1 MGNKRLKK
9 RAYSL
14 KGLGRRGL
22 SMLMAMVMTLSLVQI
37 SAFATDGEES
47 KPDTLVP
54 GSLEDNNGH
63 NITLSKTAERE
74 GDTEWKVTV
83 KADIGETPIKQQPL
97 DVVFVLDRSG
107 SMNWCTDAEAHAA
120 GSHSH
125 RGEVNYNGKWYQRTK
140 WEHYV
145 DYLIYGYDDHPQD
158 EFDENGSFDP
168 SLCSDY
174 TECTRNKSYH
184 ETGDNGYCYY
194 WDEDGVK
201 QTYPTRLAAAKS
213 AMSTLKGRL
222 IVKYVTFADS
232 AKVAKDE
239 AAFNKVTAYGGT
251 NIMAGVD
258 KGIDLLNQNQS
269 TATKKVLVLLSDGED
284 NYDNYTSYK
293 LTNFG
298 NQGGTVYTVGFAL
311 NNPKLAG
318 MVKGDGKYLYAENA
332 EALDSA
338 FAELSTRIAAMIV
351 DPMGDEVTYVDGS
364 AQVSEGSV
372 AGSISVDTDGRTL
385 RWTPT
390 NQDQFNKSTIQ
401 YTYNVKLTANEEN
414 GNYTDIK
421 LNNTTYL
428 QYGVEQN
435 GVKNAYT
442 ANFPIPAGYYK
453 VSTLEEQF
461 KVLDENGSASDITD
475 SVQKPHDFQSK
486 VTDFGDTTLDVYAP
500 IQALDTNDEHV
511 KYVYQYSKLDDDD
524 INVKDADGNITLEY
538 AAPYS
543 DNTMD
548 VTNDDQPHTLV
559 HYYAKE
565 FVNSV
570 EYVYDN
576 TPEDLNPNMDL
587 PEKQWFKRDS
597 VQTCM
602 KNPTSDKYNFSGW
615 TVKSGEVTVN
625 ADGTF
630 KLTDDVVFEGSWTIK
645 PNYRIVANYYTVT
658 DGDVVN
664 AHKDNEVVMPLG
676 DPVYEDSDA
685 ATEETVDSKYY
696 SYGGESYTKMEL
708 GEGNPTGVTVSDST
722 VYGIVPTATEEG
734 TVIIVNFYR
743 YKASDAYYTVT
754 HKYFNVAPD
763 GIETEVTGDGYTTD
777 PIEGV
782 HGQTVKANEIT
793 PDTKN
798 GKYELGAS
806 SEDIVLDKANKE
818 VPANITL
825 TYRHYQYAVTT
836 QGDAGVASLTGADTY
851 DKGDNAQVSFTLNE
865 GYQVKSV
872 TDNGTDVTAR
882 AKSGTYDI
890 ANIDK
895 NHTVVVTTEKIK
907 YTLSVQYIFPEG
919 EKPAT
924 GFENYNVSLDY
935 GTQYDPHVKAVA
947 APAGYTRTDSG
958 NTTGVITGNTT
969 VLFLYVPNGNATVN
983 VYYQRESDLMHLLSP
998 KSQSGRIGTS
1008 FDVTSWKIDSITD
1021 GGKIY
1026 DLVDGAEHGKDAVM
1040 IGTYQGGGEG
1050 RPGGTNIY
1058 LYYKERAKA
1067 TITIKYQSED
1077 VNKATFTKADYTAQ
1091 GYLNTQYNI
1100 SGTTYLPE
1108 TITETLAD
1116 GSTRTWYYS
1125 GSDQLIPGKEA
1136 LTGTLTGDITVVA
1149 KYYLKPTYSVTA
1161 TYTTVSNGVSS
1172 NQTDAVAKQTGEAG
1186 QNVPFD
1192 LNTYVVKYGFTSSNY
1207 QNDLSVNGK
1216 PASEMPVMEKFGDYA
1231 VTLSYKKSVNS
1242 GVSTTIQHE
1251 FKTFVDGVETLD
1263 TTTAPDDAVTETW
1276 GKTVDMSKFS
1286 KAGQAGYEGYTVEK
1300 YSAENGQLRAGDKGT
1315 ITYVRNLVSVVFDL
1329 RGGTWNNSLNNVNY
1343 NVVKGGSLD
1352 KDGQQPIPAPTK
1364 DGFKFAGWSAQ
1375 PDNAVPTGTFDQRT
1389 VFTAKWEQEIVVTT
1403 SYFYTVTYNYTVT
1416 TDGTVTYQD
1425 SETTQVQDTTK
1436 ASQTI
1441 TASATASHGGYT
1453 FDLASPAEQ
1462 TADLTGTTREAPH
1475 QFVVNYVLTVNN
1487 GGGGRDDRDDD
1498 RPAPKPDPD
1507 TEIKDDD
1514 VPKSDLPEQP
1524 VEIPDEETPKADLP
1538 QAPVDIPDEETPKAD
1553 VPKTG
1558 DAMGLWVMAAAASG
1572 AGLIWLNLTGKKRKD
1587 DNG

>member
-1 MGNKRLKK
+1 M
-9 RAYSL
+9 
-14 KGLGRRGL
+14 
-22 SMLMAMVMTLSLVQI
+22 
-37 SAFATDGEES
+37 
-47 KPDTLVP
+47 
-54 GSLEDNNGH
+54 
-63 NITLSKTAERE
+63 
-74 GDTEWKVTV
+74 
-83 KADIGETPIKQQPL
+83 
-97 DVVFVLDRSG
+97 
-107 SMNWCTDAEAHAA
+107 
-120 GSHSH
+120 
-125 RGEVNYNGKWYQRTK
+125 
-140 WEHYV
+140 
-145 DYLIYGYDDHPQD
+145 
-158 EFDENGSFDP
+158 
-168 SLCSDY
+168 
-174 TECTRNKSYH
+174 
-184 ETGDNGYCYY
+184 
-194 WDEDGVK
+194 
-201 QTYPTRLAAAKS
+201 
-213 AMSTLKGRL
+213 
-222 IVKYVTFADS
+222 
-232 AKVAKDE
+232 
-239 AAFNKVTAYGGT
+239 
-251 NIMAGVD
+251 
-258 KGIDLLNQNQS
+258 
-269 TATKKVLVLLSDGED
+269 
-284 NYDNYTSYK
+284 
-293 LTNFG
+293 
-298 NQGGTVYTVGFAL
+298 
-311 NNPKLAG
+311 
-318 MVKGDGKYLYAENA
+318 
-332 EALDSA
+332 
-338 FAELSTRIAAMIV
+338 
-351 DPMGDEVTYVDGS
+351 
-364 AQVSEGSV
+364 
-372 AGSISVDTDGRTL
+372 
-385 RWTPT
+385 
-390 NQDQFNKSTIQ
+390 
-401 YTYNVKLTANEEN
+401 
-414 GNYTDIK
+414 
-421 LNNTTYL
+421 
-428 QYGVEQN
+428 
-435 GVKNAYT
+435 
-442 ANFPIPAGYYK
+442 
-453 VSTLEEQF
+453 
-461 KVLDENGSASDITD
+461 
-475 SVQKPHDFQSK
+475 
-486 VTDFGDTTLDVYAP
+486 
-500 IQALDTNDEHV
+500 
-511 KYVYQYSKLDDDD
+511 
-524 INVKDADGNITLEY
+524 
-538 AAPYS
+538 
-543 DNTMD
+543 
-548 VTNDDQPHTLV
+548 
-559 HYYAKE
+559 
-565 FVNSV
+565 

-576 TPEDLNPNMDL
+576 EFEDLNPNMDL

-597 VQTCM
+597 KQTRM
-602 KNPTSDKYNFSGW
+602 ENPEDDKYNFSGW
-615 TVKSGEVTVN
+615 STSDVEVDN
-625 ADGTF
+625 DGKFDLNTDVTF
-630 KLTDDVVFEGSWTIK
+630 HGSWEIK
-645 PNYRIVANYYTVT
+645 PSYEVKANYYTVV
-658 DGDVVN
+658 DGEEPTLDGTVML
-664 AHKDNEVVMPLG
+664 DGPFYTNE
-676 DPVYEDSDA
+676 
-685 ATEETVDSKYY
+685 EETDYTVAGEDMT
-696 SYGGESYTKMEL
+696 YGGEPYTEVQL
-708 GEGNPTGVTVSDST
+708 GQGNPAGVEVNGRN
-722 VYGIVPTATEEG
+722 VKGIVPATPTTTI
-734 TVIIVNFYR
+734 TVNIYR
-743 YKASDAYYTVT
+743 YVDSPAYYTVT
-754 HKYFNVAPD
+754 HKYIDVDPD
-763 GIETEVTGDGYTTD
+763 NAETEVETITSDRIKDT
-777 PIEGV
+777 
-782 HGQTVKANEIT
+782 HGQTVKADSIT
-793 PDTKN
+793 PDTKD
-798 GKYELGAS
+798 GKYEVSAR
-806 SEDIVLDKANKE
+806 SEDIVLDKTQDK
-818 VPANITL
+818 NITL
-825 TYRHYQYAVTT
+825 TYRHYQYRVTT

-851 DKGDNAQVSFTLNE
+851 NKGDNAQVNFTLNE

-872 TDNGTDVTAR
+872 TDNGTDVTAQ
-882 AKSGTYDI
+882 AKDGTYDI
-890 ANIDK
+890 TSIDK

-924 GFENYNVSLDY
+924 GFKNYNVPLDY

-1008 FDVTSWKIDSITD
+1008 FDVNSWKIDSITD

-1026 DLVDGAEHGKDAVM
+1026 DLVDGTEHGKGAVM
-1040 IGTYQGGGEG
+1040 TGEYKL
-1050 RPGGTNIY
+1050 GGTNIY
-1058 LYYKERAKA
+1058 LYYTERAKA
-1067 TITIKYQSED
+1067 NITIKYQSED
-1077 VNKATFTKADYTAQ
+1077 GNKATFTKADYTAQ

-1125 GSDQLIPGKEA
+1125 GSDQLVPGKEA

-1186 QNVPFD
+1186 EKVPFD
-1192 LNTYVVKYGFTSSNY
+1192 LSTYKVMYGFTSSNY
-1207 QNDLSVNGK
+1207 QNDLKVNDASVT
-1216 PASEMPVMEKFGDYA
+1216 EMPVMEKFGDYA

-1329 RGGTWNNSLNNVNY
+1329 SGGTWNNSLNNVNY

-1389 VFTAKWEQEIVVTT
+1389 VFTAKWEQEIVVTK

-1441 TASATASHGGYT
+1441 NASATASHGGYT
-1453 FDLASPAEQ
+1453 FDLASPAGQ

-1498 RPAPKPDPD
+1498 RPAPNPDPD

-1538 QAPVDIPDEETPKAD
+1538 QAPVDIPDEDIPKAD

-1558 DAMGLWVMAAAASG
+1558 DTMGLWVMAAAVSG

>member
-37 SAFATDGEES
+37 SAFATDGEEN
-47 KPDTLVP
+47 DTLKPKAVT
-54 GSLEDNNGH
+54 DKNGH
-63 NITLSKTAERE
+63 NITLSKTAQRE

-107 SMNWCTDAEAHAA
+107 SMAWCTEEPHEHSDSCYQLKADADPEHE
-120 GSHSH
+120 HSWW
-125 RGEVNYNGKWYQRTK
+125 REYDILGNFYPSSCPNYELACGHYYEE
-140 WEHYV
+140 EHEHS
-145 DYLIYGYDDHPQD
+145 G
-158 EFDENGSFDP
+158 N
-168 SLCSDY
+168 
-174 TECTRNKSYH
+174 TT
-184 ETGDNGYCYY
+184 CYY
-194 WDEDGVK
+194 KETKDSEW
-201 QTYPTRLAAAKS
+201 TAYPSRLSAAKS
-213 AMSTLKGRL
+213 AMNTLEGNLPNGANVQYVSFSSKAKQETSL
-222 IVKYVTFADS
+222 DDVK
-232 AKVAKDE
+232 AK
-239 AAFNKVTAYGGT
+239 GGT

-269 TATKKVLVLLSDGED
+269 TVTKKVLVLLSDGED
-284 NYDNYTSYK
+284 DRNNYSSDK
-293 LTNFG
+293 LENFNG
-298 NQGGTVYTVGFAL
+298 DVYTVGFAVDNQNL
-311 NNPKLAG
+311 KG
-318 MVKGDGKYLYAENA
+318 MIKGDGGYIYAKNA
-332 EALDSA
+332 EALNSA
-338 FAELSTRIAAMIV
+338 FTELSTRIAAMIV

-390 NQDQFNKSTIQ
+390 NQDKFNNSTIE

-414 GNYTDIK
+414 GDYTNID

-453 VSTLEEQF
+453 VSNLTEKF
-461 KVLDENGSASDITD
+461 VDKDGKDI
-475 SVQKPHDFQSK
+475 SQYVEKPHTFFQSA
-486 VTDFGDTTLDVYAP
+486 VTDNIELNGDTYLDVNAP
-500 IQALDTNDEHV
+500 AKTLDTNDEHV
-511 KYVYQYSKLDDDD
+511 KYLYVSSTLDKADYAYDVD
-524 INVKDADGNITLEY
+524 SDGNYVADSL
-538 AAPYS
+538 
-543 DNTMD
+543 D
-548 VTNDDQPHTLV
+548 VTDKAEAHELV
-559 HYYAKE
+559 HVYERAT
-565 FVNSV
+565 VNSV
-570 EYVYDN
+570 EYVYDGDV
-576 TPEDLNPNMDL
+576 PEDATELTDGYAKTWYPTGTENI
-587 PEKQWFKRDS
+587 E
-597 VQTCM
+597 VQPDAESE
-602 KNPTSDKYNFSGW
+602 NWNFSGW
-615 TVKSGEVTVN
+615 TKTIGAAEIKTGEDGKKTFDLVLNESGDI
-625 ADGTF
+625 ASG
-630 KLTDDVVFEGSWTIK
+630 DVEFHGSWTIK
-645 PNYRIVANYYTVT
+645 PSYQVQANYFTVVDGEQPEQDNKNGAILLDGPIYT
-658 DGDVVN
+658 
-664 AHKDNEVVMPLG
+664 NEN
-676 DPVYEDSDA
+676 
-685 ATEETVDSKYY
+685 EETHTVADKDMT
-696 SYGGESYTKMEL
+696 YGGEPYTEVQL
-708 GEGNPTGVTVSDST
+708 GQGNPAGVDVDGRNVT
-722 VYGIVPTATEEG
+722 GIVPATPTTTI
-734 TVIIVNFYR
+734 TVNIYR
-743 YKASDAYYTVT
+743 YKASPAYYTVT
-754 HKYFNVAPD
+754 HKYFNVTPD
-763 GIETEVTGDGYTTD
+763 GMETEVVEDGYTTD
-777 PIEGV
+777 RIEGV

-836 QGDAGVASLTGADTY
+836 QGDAGVASLTEAKTY
-851 DKGDNAQVSFTLNE
+851 DKGDNAQVIFTLND

-890 ANIDK
+890 TNIDK
-895 NHTVVVTTEKIK
+895 NHAVVVTTEKIK

-919 EKPAT
+919 EKPAA

-935 GTQYDPHVKAVA
+935 GTQYDSHVKAVA

-958 NTTGVITGNTT
+958 NTTGVITSNTT

-983 VYYQRESDLMHLLSP
+983 VYYQREDDHMSLLSL

-1008 FDVTSWKIDSITD
+1008 FDVNSWKIDSITD

-1040 IGTYQGGGEG
+1040 TGEYKL
-1050 RPGGTNIY
+1050 GGTNIY
-1058 LYYKERAKA
+1058 LYYTERAKA
-1067 TITIKYQSED
+1067 NITIKYQSED

-1091 GYLNTQYNI
+1091 GYLNTEYNI
-1100 SGTTYLPE
+1100 SGTTYLPD

-1125 GSDQLIPGKEA
+1125 GKDQLVITGAEK
-1136 LTGTLTGDITVVA
+1136 LNGTLTGNITVVA

-1172 NQTDAVAKQTGEAG
+1172 TQTDAAAKQTGEVG

-1207 QNDLSVNGK
+1207 QNDLAVNGK
-1216 PASEMPVMEKFGDYA
+1216 PASEMPAMEKFGDYA

-1329 RGGTWNNSLNNVNY
+1329 SGGTWNNSLNNVNY

-1375 PDNAVPTGTFDQRT
+1375 PDNAVPTGKFDQRT
-1389 VFTAKWEQEIVVTT
+1389 VFTAKWEQEIVVTK

-1441 TASATASHGGYT
+1441 NASATASHGGYT
-1453 FDLASPAEQ
+1453 FDLASPAGQ

-1524 VEIPDEETPKADLP
+1524 VEIPDEDTPKADLP
-1538 QAPVDIPDEETPKAD
+1538 QAPVDIPDEDTPKAD

-1558 DAMGLWVMAAAASG
+1558 DTMGLWVMAAAASG

>member
-22 SMLMAMVMTLSLVQI
+22 SLLMAMVMTLSLVQI
-37 SAFATDGEES
+37 SAFATDGEEN
-47 KPDTLVP
+47 DTLKPQAVT
-54 GSLEDNNGH
+54 DNNGH
-63 NITLSKTAERE
+63 NITLSKTAERV

-107 SMNWCTDAEAHAA
+107 SMMWCTDPDHDK
-120 GSHSH
+120 GSHVHEKNDEDQYDGTWYNRVDSTH
-125 RGEVNYNGKWYQRTK
+125 WRG
-140 WEHYV
+140 HP
-145 DYLIYGYDDHPQD
+145 DDEYTWKDGIFGSYRD
-158 EFDENGSFDP
+158 EFIYSACPDYVACTQKEARHKVQGGRHDATDWLPCQYKDENGNWVN
-168 SLCSDY
+168 Y
-174 TECTRNKSYH
+174 E
-184 ETGDNGYCYY
+184 
-194 WDEDGVK
+194 
-201 QTYPTRLAAAKS
+201 TRLE
-213 AMSTLKGRL
+213 
-222 IVKYVTFADS
+222 S
-232 AKVAKDE
+232 AKAAMTALENSLPAGANVQYVSFSSKAKQENSLDDVVA
-239 AAFNKVTAYGGT
+239 NGGT
-251 NIMAGVD
+251 NIMRGVNL
-258 KGIDLLNQNQS
+258 GIDLLNQNQS
-269 TATKKVLVLLSDGED
+269 TVTKKVLVLLSDGED
-284 NYDNYTSYK
+284 DNGNYSSDK
-293 LTNFG
+293 LKNFNG
-298 NQGGTVYTVGFAL
+298 DVYTVGFAVDNQNL
-311 NNPKLAG
+311 KG
-318 MVKGDGKYLYAENA
+318 MIKGDGGYIYAKNA
-332 EALDSA
+332 EALNSA
-338 FAELSTRIAAMIV
+338 FTELSTRIAAMIV
-351 DPMGDEVTYVDGS
+351 DPMGDDVTYVDGS
-364 AQVSEGSV
+364 AQDKG
-372 AGSISVDTDGRTL
+372 ATQGIITQDGNTL

-390 NQDQFNKSTIQ
+390 NQDKFNNSTIE
-401 YTYNVKLTANEEN
+401 YTYNVKLTANETAD
-414 GNYTDIK
+414 NYTDIK

-486 VTDFGDTTLDVYAP
+486 VTDYGMTDLKVYAP
-500 IQALDTNDEHV
+500 TQALDTNDEHV

-524 INVKDADGNITLEY
+524 INVKDAEGNITLDYIEPY
-538 AAPYS
+538 AG
-543 DNTMD
+543 NTID

-565 FVNSV
+565 YVNSV

-576 TPEDLNPNMDL
+576 EFEDLHPNMDL

-597 VQTCM
+597 EQTRM
-602 KNPTSDKYNFSGW
+602 ENPEDENEKYNFSGW
-615 TVKSGEVTVN
+615 STSDVEVDNNGKFTLNTDV
-625 ADGTF
+625 TF
-630 KLTDDVVFEGSWTIK
+630 HGSWEIK
-645 PNYRIVANYYTVT
+645 PSYQVQANYFTVVDGEQPVQDNQNGAILLDGPIYT
-658 DGDVVN
+658 N
-664 AHKDNEVVMPLG
+664 KN
-676 DPVYEDSDA
+676 
-685 ATEETVDSKYY
+685 EETHTVADKDM
-696 SYGGESYTKMEL
+696 SYFGKPYTEVQL
-708 GEGNPTGVTVSDST
+708 GQGNPAGVKVDGKNVT
-722 VYGIVPTATEEG
+722 GIVPATPTTTI
-734 TVIIVNFYR
+734 TVNIYR
-743 YKASDAYYTVT
+743 YVASPAYYTVT

-763 GIETEVTGDGYTTD
+763 SIETEVTEDGYTTGR
-777 PIEGV
+777 IEGV
-782 HGQTVKANEIT
+782 HDQTVTADSIT
-793 PDTKN
+793 PDTKD
-798 GKYELGAS
+798 GKYEVGAR
-806 SEDIVLDKANKE
+806 SEDIVLDKTQDK
-818 VPANITL
+818 NITL

-836 QGDAGVASLTGADTY
+836 QGDAGVASLTETKVY

-872 TDNGTDVTAR
+872 TDNGTDVTAQ
-882 AKSGTYDI
+882 AKSGTYNI
-890 ANIDK
+890 TNIDK
-895 NHTVVVTTEKIK
+895 NHAVVVTTEKIK

-919 EKPAT
+919 QKPAT

-983 VYYQRESDLMHLLSP
+983 VYYQREDDHMSLLSP

-1040 IGTYQGGGEG
+1040 TGTYQGGGEG
-1050 RPGGTNIY
+1050 QPGGTNIY
-1058 LYYKERAKA
+1058 LYYTERAKA
-1067 TITIKYQSED
+1067 NITIKYQSED
-1077 VNKATFTKADYTAQ
+1077 GNKATFTKADYTAQ

-1125 GSDQLIPGKEA
+1125 GKDQLVITGAEK
-1136 LTGTLTGDITVVA
+1136 LNGTLTGDITVVA

-1172 NQTDAVAKQTGEAG
+1172 NQTDAAAKQTGEAG
-1186 QNVPFD
+1186 QKVPFD
-1192 LNTYVVKYGFTSSNY
+1192 LSTYVVKYGFTSGNY
-1207 QNDLSVNGK
+1207 QNDLAVNGK

-1242 GVSTTIQHE
+1242 GVDTTIQHE

-1329 RGGTWNNSLNNVNY
+1329 SGGTWNNSLNNVNY

-1364 DGFKFAGWSAQ
+1364 DGFKFAGWTAK

-1389 VFTAKWEQEIVVTT
+1389 VFTAKWEQEIVVTK

-1441 TASATASHGGYT
+1441 NASATASHGGYT
-1453 FDLASPAEQ
+1453 FDLASPADQ

-1524 VEIPDEETPKADLP
+1524 VEIPDEDTPKADLP

-1558 DAMGLWVMAAAASG
+1558 DTMGLWVMAAAASG

>member
-37 SAFATDGEES
+37 SAFATDGEEN
-47 KPDTLVP
+47 DTLKPQAVT
-54 GSLEDNNGH
+54 DKNGH
-63 NITLSKTAERE
+63 NITLSKTAERV

-97 DVVFVLDRSG
+97 DVVFVLDKSG
-107 SMNWCTDAEAHAA
+107 SMMWCTDPDHDK
-120 GSHSH
+120 GSHVH
-125 RGEVNYNGKWYQRTK
+125 EKNDEVQYDGTWYNR
-140 WEHYV
+140 V
-145 DYLIYGYDDHPQD
+145 DSTHWWGHPDDEYTWKDGIFGSYRD
-158 EFDENGSFDP
+158 EFIYSACPDYVACTQKEARHKVQGGRHDATDWLPCQYKDENGNWVN
-168 SLCSDY
+168 Y
-174 TECTRNKSYH
+174 E
-184 ETGDNGYCYY
+184 
-194 WDEDGVK
+194 
-201 QTYPTRLAAAKS
+201 TRLE
-213 AMSTLKGRL
+213 
-222 IVKYVTFADS
+222 S
-232 AKVAKDE
+232 AKAAMTALENSLPAGANVQYVSFSSKAKQENSLDDVVA
-239 AAFNKVTAYGGT
+239 NGGT
-251 NIMAGVD
+251 NIMRGVNL
-258 KGIDLLNQNQS
+258 GIDLLNQNQS
-269 TATKKVLVLLSDGED
+269 TVTKKVLVLLSDGED
-284 NYDNYTSYK
+284 DNGNYSSDK
-293 LTNFG
+293 LKNFNG
-298 NQGGTVYTVGFAL
+298 DVYTVGFAVDNQNL
-311 NNPKLAG
+311 KG
-318 MVKGDGKYLYAENA
+318 MIKGDGGYIYAKNA
-332 EALDSA
+332 EALNSA
-338 FAELSTRIAAMIV
+338 FTELSTRIAAMIV
-351 DPMGDEVTYVDGS
+351 DPMGDDVTYVADS

-401 YTYNVKLTANEEN
+401 YTYNVKLTANETAD
-414 GNYTDIK
+414 NYTDIK

-461 KVLDENGSASDITD
+461 KVLDENGNASDITD

-486 VTDFGDTTLDVYAP
+486 VTDYGDTTLDVYAP
-500 IQALDTNDEHV
+500 TQALDTNDEHV
-511 KYVYQYSKLDDDD
+511 KYVYQYSEL
-524 INVKDADGNITLEY
+524 DGNKLTEAQEDGTYPLFEGDTL
-538 AAPYS
+538 
-543 DNTMD
+543 D
-548 VTNDDQPHTLV
+548 VTNQAEPHTLV

-565 FVNSV
+565 YVNSV

-576 TPEDLNPNMDL
+576 EFEDLNPNMDL

-597 VQTCM
+597 KQTRM
-602 KNPTSDKYNFSGW
+602 ENPEDDKYNFSGW
-615 TVKSGEVTVN
+615 STSDVEVDN
-625 ADGTF
+625 DGKFDLNTDVTF
-630 KLTDDVVFEGSWTIK
+630 HGSWEIK
-645 PNYRIVANYYTVT
+645 PSYEVKANYYTVV
-658 DGDVVN
+658 DGEEPTLDGTVML
-664 AHKDNEVVMPLG
+664 DGPFYTNE
-676 DPVYEDSDA
+676 
-685 ATEETVDSKYY
+685 EETDYTVAGEDMT
-696 SYGGESYTKMEL
+696 YGGEPYTEVQL
-708 GEGNPTGVTVSDST
+708 GQGNPAGVEVNGRN
-722 VYGIVPTATEEG
+722 VKGIVPATPTTTI
-734 TVIIVNFYR
+734 TVNIYR
-743 YKASDAYYTVT
+743 YVDSPAYYTVT
-754 HKYFNVAPD
+754 HKYIDVDPD
-763 GIETEVTGDGYTTD
+763 NAETEVETITSDRIKDT
-777 PIEGV
+777 
-782 HGQTVKANEIT
+782 HGQTVKADSIT
-793 PDTKN
+793 PDTKD
-798 GKYELGAS
+798 GKYEVSAR
-806 SEDIVLDKANKE
+806 SEDIVLDKTQDK
-818 VPANITL
+818 NITL
-825 TYRHYQYAVTT
+825 TYRHYQYRVTT

-851 DKGDNAQVSFTLNE
+851 NKGDNAQVNFTLNE

-872 TDNGTDVTAR
+872 TDNGTDVTAQ
-882 AKSGTYDI
+882 AKDGTYDI
-890 ANIDK
+890 TSIDK

-924 GFENYNVSLDY
+924 GFKNYNVPLDY

-1008 FDVTSWKIDSITD
+1008 FDVNSWKIDSITD

-1026 DLVDGAEHGKDAVM
+1026 DLVDGTEHGKGAVM
-1040 IGTYQGGGEG
+1040 TGEYKL
-1050 RPGGTNIY
+1050 GGTNIY
-1058 LYYKERAKA
+1058 LYYTERAKA
-1067 TITIKYQSED
+1067 NITIKYQSED
-1077 VNKATFTKADYTAQ
+1077 GNKATFTKADYTAQ

-1125 GSDQLIPGKEA
+1125 GSDQLVPGKEA

-1186 QNVPFD
+1186 EKVPFD
-1192 LNTYVVKYGFTSSNY
+1192 LSTYKVMYGFTSSNY
-1207 QNDLSVNGK
+1207 QNDLKVNDASVT
-1216 PASEMPVMEKFGDYA
+1216 EMPVMEKFGDYA

-1315 ITYVRNLVSVVFDL
+1315 ITYVRNLVSVVFNL
-1329 RGGTWNNSLNNVNY
+1329 SGGTWNNSLNNVNY

-1364 DGFKFAGWSAQ
+1364 DGFKFAGWSAK

-1389 VFTAKWEQEIVVTT
+1389 VFTAKWEQEIVVTK

-1441 TASATASHGGYT
+1441 NASATASHGGYT

-1524 VEIPDEETPKADLP
+1524 VEIPDEDTPKADLP

-1558 DAMGLWVMAAAASG
+1558 DTMGLWVMAAVASG